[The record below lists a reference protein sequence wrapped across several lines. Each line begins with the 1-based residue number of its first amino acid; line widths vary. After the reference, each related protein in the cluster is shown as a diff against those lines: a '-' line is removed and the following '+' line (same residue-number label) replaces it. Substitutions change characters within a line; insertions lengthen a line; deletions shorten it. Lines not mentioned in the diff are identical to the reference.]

1 MGELEPG
8 GYKIPEAAT
17 ILNCHPNTVKNMIRD
32 KQLATYRVGRLGKR
46 GTVRVTKESVE
57 RRLAGEK
64 VRK

>member
-17 ILNCHPNTVKNMIRD
+17 LLNCSPNTVKNMIRD
-32 KQLATYRVGRLGKR
+32 KQLTTYRVGRPGKR
-46 GTVRVTKESVE
+46 VHVRVTRESVE

-64 VRK
+64 RK